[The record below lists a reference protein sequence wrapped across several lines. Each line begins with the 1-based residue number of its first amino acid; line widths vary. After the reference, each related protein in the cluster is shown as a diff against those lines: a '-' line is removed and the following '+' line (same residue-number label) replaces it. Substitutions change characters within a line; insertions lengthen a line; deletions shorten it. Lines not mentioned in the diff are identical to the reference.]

1 MAFLKNYFLL
11 IFLNICLF
19 SVSQNYSVK
28 GNIIDSKTKEPLA
41 FVNIIINDGNY
52 GGTTDID
59 GKFQLNYPQP
69 IKSLKLSYVGY
80 ESKIYF
86 ITNDQINNIIELER
100 KDILLPEIVVFP
112 GENPA
117 HRIIKNVI
125 KNRNLNDP
133 EKLHSFSYTSY
144 DKMIFTADIDS
155 ILKKDTSLLDTSE
168 IKIKEF
174 FDRQH
179 IFLMETVTERKF
191 LYPDKN
197 HEKVIATRISGL
209 KDPIIVFMISQM
221 QSTSFYNEIIR
232 IFSNNYINPI
242 SKGSTNKYLFL
253 LEDTTFT
260 ENNDTVFII
269 SYRPGKNTN
278 FDGMKG
284 VLSINSNGWAIQNVI
299 AEPANENIRTKIKIQ
314 QMYEMIDGKQWF
326 PVQLNTD
333 IIFGSIGVSDGNKAY
348 KLMGIG
354 KSYLK
359 DIVLNPELVR
369 KEFNNIEVEV
379 EPDAHKKPKKFWNT
393 YRKDSLTDKDIKT
406 YHFIDSIG
414 KAENFDK
421 LAKSFETLMTGR
433 FPWGYFDIDI
443 NKFVKYNSYEGF
455 YLGLGLHTNARISKF
470 FKVGGYWGYGFKDKT
485 AKYGGD
491 ISFLLHRNSELE
503 VKFDYFND
511 AVESAG
517 VSFYD
522 DNKELISTDN
532 FRKLLIKRMNNT
544 ESYSASLSF
553 GILRYM
559 KLNVSL
565 SRSFKQAYGNYK
577 YGLKE
582 NNVTVLVNEFNF
594 TELTVGLRYA
604 YKEKFLKTRR
614 VNISLGTNY
623 PILWFQ
629 YTKGFNNLFNGEFA
643 YNRFDLKLEKSF
655 YFKYLGKSSFRVM
668 AGYIDSYLPYCNLY
682 NGNGSYRKFTIFASN
697 SFATMQM
704 NEFLSNKYVA
714 FYFTHNFGKLLV
726 HSKIFHPEIAVAT
739 NIGFGSLDNKDMHFN
754 TGIKTMESGY
764 YESGLLLNNLI
775 NMKLYSIGAGVF
787 YRYGP
792 YSFDKVS
799 DNFAWK
805 FTITFLSL
813 KR

>member
-1 MAFLKNYFLL
+1 
-11 IFLNICLF
+11 
-19 SVSQNYSVK
+19 
-28 GNIIDSKTKEPLA
+28 
-41 FVNIIINDGNY
+41 
-52 GGTTDID
+52 
-59 GKFQLNYPQP
+59 
-69 IKSLKLSYVGY
+69 
-80 ESKIYF
+80 
-86 ITNDQINNIIELER
+86 
-100 KDILLPEIVVFP
+100 
-112 GENPA
+112 
-117 HRIIKNVI
+117 
-125 KNRNLNDP
+125 
-133 EKLHSFSYTSY
+133 
-144 DKMIFTADIDS
+144 
-155 ILKKDTSLLDTSE
+155 
-168 IKIKEF
+168 
-174 FDRQH
+174 
-179 IFLMETVTERKF
+179 
-191 LYPDKN
+191 
-197 HEKVIATRISGL
+197 
-209 KDPIIVFMISQM
+209 M

-269 SYRPGKNTN
+269 SYRPRKNTN

-354 KSYLK
+354 KS
-359 DIVLNPELVR
+359 
-369 KEFNNIEVEV
+369 
-379 EPDAHKKPKKFWNT
+379 FWNT

-455 YLGLGLHTNARISKF
+455 YLGLGLHTNDRISKF

-544 ESYSASLSF
+544 ESYSASVSF
-553 GILRYM
+553 RILR
-559 KLNVSL
+559 
-565 SRSFKQAYGNYK
+565 
-577 YGLKE
+577 
-582 NNVTVLVNEFNF
+582 
-594 TELTVGLRYA
+594 
-604 YKEKFLKTRR
+604 
-614 VNISLGTNY
+614 
-623 PILWFQ
+623 
-629 YTKGFNNLFNGEFA
+629 
-643 YNRFDLKLEKSF
+643 
-655 YFKYLGKSSFRVM
+655 
-668 AGYIDSYLPYCNLY
+668 
-682 NGNGSYRKFTIFASN
+682 
-697 SFATMQM
+697 
-704 NEFLSNKYVA
+704 
-714 FYFTHNFGKLLV
+714 
-726 HSKIFHPEIAVAT
+726 
-739 NIGFGSLDNKDMHFN
+739 
-754 TGIKTMESGY
+754 
-764 YESGLLLNNLI
+764 
-775 NMKLYSIGAGVF
+775 
-787 YRYGP
+787 
-792 YSFDKVS
+792 
-799 DNFAWK
+799 
-805 FTITFLSL
+805 
-813 KR
+813 